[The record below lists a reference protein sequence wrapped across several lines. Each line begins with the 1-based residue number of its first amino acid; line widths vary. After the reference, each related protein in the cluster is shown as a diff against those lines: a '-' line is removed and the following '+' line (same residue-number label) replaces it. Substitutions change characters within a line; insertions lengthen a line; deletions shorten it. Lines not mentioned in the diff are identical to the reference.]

1 MDDRAA
7 GTPPRPGD
15 RRAISILL
23 VDDQRFVGVALERL
37 LAGEQDIEL
46 RCCLNAVDAIPL
58 ANQIRPTL
66 ILQDLHLPDVDGLT
80 MIRLFRANPPTAG
93 TPIIVLSGNDD
104 AETRSRAIA
113 GGANDYL
120 VKLPPRHDLVACIRR
135 HAAAGAVDPDPTTV
149 PEGAEAA
156 SPDDPDE
163 TLDRRVIE
171 GFREAGTDGVP
182 EFMVALIDQFIE
194 EAASQ
199 VEGLRGARERSD
211 GGALKAAA
219 HSLKG
224 SSLTMGATRLAALCK
239 QMEYQADRQ
248 PGGAATSA
256 LMAQLDR
263 EFVKVR
269 HALEA
274 ERQGQP

>member
-1 MDDRAA
+1 MDDRVA
-7 GTPPRPGD
+7 GAPLRVTGD
-15 RRAISILL
+15 RRPISILL

-46 RCCLNAVDAIPL
+46 HCCLNALDAIVL

-66 ILQDLHLPDVDGLT
+66 ILQDLHLPEVDGLT
-80 MIRLFRANPPTAG
+80 MIRMFRANPPTAG

-104 AETRSRAIA
+104 AETRNQAIA

-120 VKLPPRHDLVACIRR
+120 VKLPPKHDLVACIRR
-135 HAAAGAVDPDPTTV
+135 HAGAVDPDATAVT
-149 PEGAEAA
+149 EGAQAA

-163 TLDRRVIE
+163 TLDRRVIAE
-171 GFREAGTDGVP
+171 FRQAGTGGVP

-199 VEGLRGARERSD
+199 VEGLRDAGERSD
-211 GGALKAAA
+211 GGALKATA

-224 SSLTMGATRLAALCK
+224 SALTMGATRLAALCK
-239 QMEYQADRQ
+239 QMESQADRQ
-248 PGGAATSA
+248 PGGAVTSA
-256 LMAQLDR
+256 LLAQLDQ

-274 ERQGQP
+274 ERQGQS